1 MEFNFFTFVF
11 LFAILTSVLALLWL
25 NFRQD
30 KAISNSF
37 DSVPDGFSETI
48 NLEDHQ
54 KAGRYTKAK
63 LLRLDPWR
71 RHELD

>member
-30 KAISNSF
+30 KAIDSSF
-37 DSVPDGFSETI
+37 NAVPDGF
-48 NLEDHQ
+48 
-54 KAGRYTKAK
+54 
-63 LLRLDPWR
+63 
-71 RHELD
+71 